1 MAEEEKKVVCLV
13 DLEIFW
19 MEMVFRPRSVSYLY
33 LFCIV
38 FINCKSSKKISNG
51 PLPERSQSEIVQ
63 SLLKRNIDFDF
74 FNIRG
79 VADFEALGMGGSG
92 TMNLRIKKDNL
103 IWLQGKKL
111 GIEGFRGIINRD
123 SFTMV
128 NRLEGS
134 YFYEANEA
142 ISSMFG
148 IGFRFDEIQEL
159 LAGNILPFSDK
170 DVTDY
175 QQLENQC
182 LLTINTA
189 QYNIIL
195 NIDAFSLQLKEY
207 RIKDRMG
214 NLAVA
219 KFDDYQKIEKTK
231 YTSPY
236 IRNYY
241 FKSREGD
248 EGKIELNVSEL
259 ELNIEKSLIFNLPL
273 HYDRLRL

>member
-1 MAEEEKKVVCLV
+1 
-13 DLEIFW
+13 
-19 MEMVFRPRSVSYLY
+19 MEMDSKSSSVYYLY
-33 LFCIV
+33 LFCLI
-38 FINCKSSKKISNG
+38 FINCKSSKNVTNG
-51 PLPERSQSEIVQ
+51 PLPNRTQEEVVQ

-74 FNIRG
+74 FSIKG

-92 TMNLRIKKDNL
+92 TMNLRIKKDDL
-103 IWLQGKKL
+103 IWIQGKKL
-111 GIEGFRGIINRD
+111 GIEGFRGIINKD

-134 YFYEANEA
+134 YFYEPNEA

-148 IGFRFDEIQEL
+148 IGFQFDEIQQL
-159 LAGNILPFSDK
+159 LAGNILPFSNK
-170 DVTDY
+170 DVTEY
-175 QQLENQC
+175 LQQENQC

-189 QYNIIL
+189 QYNI
-195 NIDAFSLQLKEY
+195 NFNVDAYSLQLKEY

-214 NLAVA
+214 NLAIA
-219 KFDDYQKIEKTK
+219 KFDDYQKIEKSK
-231 YTSPY
+231 YPSPY
-236 IRNYY
+236 TRNYY

-259 ELNIEKSLIFNLPL
+259 ELNIEKSIIFNLPL